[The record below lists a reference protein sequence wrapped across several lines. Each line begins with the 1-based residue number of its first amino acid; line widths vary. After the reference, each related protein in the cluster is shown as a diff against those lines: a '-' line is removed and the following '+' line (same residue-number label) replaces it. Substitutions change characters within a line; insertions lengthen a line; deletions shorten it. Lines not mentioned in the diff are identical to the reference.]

1 MVVDDCWMLMDTV
14 CAWVVVD
21 DCWVLKDTL
30 GGGCFVMALFV
41 DGYCG

>member
-1 MVVDDCWMLMDTV
+1 MG
-14 CAWVVVD
+14 AWVVVD

-30 GGGCFVMALFV
+30 GGGCFVMALVV